1 MSIYTRVKSYALR
14 TGPYLY
20 DMRFLL
26 AGFAITYL
34 GVSKIAAAGAK
45 SKSLLSVSQRST
57 CGLNLVKLTQNDTK
71 NLLIVPSYTDHP
83 NHFFSLQSQLLGKE
97 VWNLTLV
104 HIVYVNFLFCLL
116 YQMIKVSGRET
127 VRNRHPHP
135 LNFIHISQNA
145 SI

>member
-45 SKSLLSVSQRST
+45 SKCLLSVSQRST
-57 CGLNLVKLTQNDTK
+57 CGLNLVKLIQNDT
-71 NLLIVPSYTDHP
+71 NLILLIVLSVFVRSYTDHP
-83 NHFFSLQSQLLGKE
+83 NLFFSL
-97 VWNLTLV
+97 
-104 HIVYVNFLFCLL
+104 
-116 YQMIKVSGRET
+116 
-127 VRNRHPHP
+127 
-135 LNFIHISQNA
+135 
-145 SI
+145 

>member
-83 NHFFSLQSQLLGKE
+83 NHFFLVTEPVTGKGGME
-97 VWNLTLV
+97 SYTCSYRLCK
-104 HIVYVNFLFCLL
+104 FLILFAL
-116 YQMIKVSGRET
+116 S
-127 VRNRHPHP
+127 ND
-135 LNFIHISQNA
+135 
-145 SI
+145 